1 MSKIIWLTQGQFT
14 LVDDDDYEWLN
25 QWKWQSVK
33 DNRVFYAVKNF
44 TYQKGKRRL
53 IKMHR
58 LILGITDSSIKVDHQ
73 DRNGL
78 NNLRTNLR
86 VVTDSQNMS
95 NRASAKNSTSKY
107 LGVCWDKFMNRW
119 RAVIQKDRKNKKL
132 GSFSNEI
139 DAALAYNKAAIEL
152 HGEFANLNKI

>member
-58 LILGITDSSIKVDHQ
+58 LILGI
-73 DRNGL
+73 
-78 NNLRTNLR
+78 TNLR